1 MKLAQNIGE
10 FMGLIKTGKVEI
22 YNEFSLQHEL
32 GIFLRDKLPSFK
44 VEFERNVGHFNLQ
57 KGRFVKKEIDISVV
71 NRSTGECSAV
81 IELKYPR
88 NGQVPEQM
96 FSFCKD
102 IMFIE
107 QLVQAGF
114 KSGAFVAVADDPLFY
129 SGKAEGIYSMFR
141 AGEPI
146 HGEIT
151 KPTGAKDSKV
161 HVRGRYQASWQ
172 EIQSK
177 TRWCIIEA
185 AS

>member
-1 MKLAQNIGE
+1 MKLARNIGD
-10 FMGLIKTGKVEI
+10 FMSLVATGKVEI

-32 GIFLRDKLPSFK
+32 GIFLRDKLPTFK

-71 NRSTGECSAV
+71 NRNTGERSGV

-107 QLVQAGF
+107 QLVEAGF

-141 AGEPI
+141 AGAAI

-161 HVRGRYQASWQ
+161 YVRGRYQASWQ
-172 EIQSK
+172 EIQEN